1 MMTLRYSSVIG
12 LEFPVRAASPKSRP
26 YYAGPSVLRR
36 AVQFGRDILLA
47 LWAIGALA
55 FLLAILGAAV

>member
-12 LEFPVRAASPKSRP
+12 LEFPVRAVSPKSRP
-26 YYAGPSVLRR
+26 YAGPSVLRR
-36 AVQFGRDILLA
+36 AVQIGRDMLLA

>member
-1 MMTLRYSSVIG
+1 MMTLRYAPVID
-12 LEFPVRAASPKSRP
+12 LRLPTRAGSPQSRP
-26 YYAGPSVLRR
+26 YAGPSVLRR

-55 FLLAILGAAV
+55 FLLAILGAAA